1 MDQAGS
7 SEGAGPSA
15 LRLLQRSAVAAAPSA
30 ELARN
35 HVFPDKLGHRRMQ
48 VAERGSQGFR
58 ARPLRRGTESP
69 MWRDIR
75 SLPLLPNPPT

>member
-1 MDQAGS
+1 MDQGGS
-7 SEGAGPSA
+7 SEGAGLGA
-15 LRLLQRSAVAAAPSA
+15 LRLLQRSAVAAPPSA

-35 HVFPDKLGHRRMQ
+35 HVFSDKPGHLRMQ
-48 VAERGSQGFR
+48 VAERGGQGIR
-58 ARPLRRGTESP
+58 AAPLSRGAEGP